1 MKKLFLLILAAGLVV
16 SQAAFS
22 QDKNVLNHVAIGV
35 SAGTDGLGASL
46 ALPLGNH
53 FQIRGGY
60 TTMQPILGM
69 VKLNVEGNEIPLS
82 NANLSLPISYHDD
95 GMNVDKV
102 DLATNINFNHA
113 HLLFDYLPS
122 EFSGFHLSFG
132 AYFAFAPLAHA
143 VGTALDNNGANG
155 VPQSD
160 WANTRFYGIS
170 TNTSG
175 EVIADAKFLLN
186 NVKPYLG
193 IGFGRPV
200 SLKHR
205 VGFNFDLGMLMTG
218 GLHVYSYDFSSDPA
232 EPVDINED
240 WVAQYDDVKKAI
252 GGKVEILNAMN
263 SLPIWPLLKFSL
275 FVRLF

>member
-53 FQIRGGY
+53 LQVRGGY

-69 VKLNVEGNEIPLS
+69 VKLNVDGTEIPLS
-82 NANLSLPISYHDD
+82 NASLSLPISYHDH

-102 DLATNINFNHA
+102 DLAANINFNQA

-122 EFSGFHLSFG
+122 DFSGFHLTFG

-143 VGTALDNNGANG
+143 VGIAKDNTGANG
-155 VPQSD
+155 IPQSD
-160 WANTRFYGIS
+160 WANSRFYGIT

-175 EVIADAKFLLN
+175 EVIADATFLLN
-186 NVKPYLG
+186 SVKPYLG
-193 IGFGRPV
+193 LGFGRPV

-205 VGFNFDLGMLMTG
+205 VGFNFDLGVMMTG
-218 GLHVYSYDFSSDPA
+218 GMHVYSYDFSNDPA
-232 EPVDINED
+232 TPVDIDED
-240 WVAQYDDVKKAI
+240 WVAQYEDVQKAV
-252 GGKVEILNAMN
+252 GGKKEILNAMN
-263 SLPIWPLLKFSL
+263 SLLVWPLLKFSV